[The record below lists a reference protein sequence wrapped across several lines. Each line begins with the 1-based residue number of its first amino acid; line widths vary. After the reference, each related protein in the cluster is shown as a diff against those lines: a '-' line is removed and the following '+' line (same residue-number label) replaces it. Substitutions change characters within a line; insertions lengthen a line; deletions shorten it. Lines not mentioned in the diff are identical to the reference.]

1 MNKFLVIRHFL
12 ALLSFDHPIQKYL
25 SSEMSDLKFGI
36 SIFFGNTNL
45 FYGAILEKKH
55 NQIIVL

>member
-1 MNKFLVIRHFL
+1 MNKFLVVRHFL
-12 ALLSFDHPIQKYL
+12 ALLSFDHPIQNYL

-45 FYGAILEKKH
+45 FMA
-55 NQIIVL
+55 Q